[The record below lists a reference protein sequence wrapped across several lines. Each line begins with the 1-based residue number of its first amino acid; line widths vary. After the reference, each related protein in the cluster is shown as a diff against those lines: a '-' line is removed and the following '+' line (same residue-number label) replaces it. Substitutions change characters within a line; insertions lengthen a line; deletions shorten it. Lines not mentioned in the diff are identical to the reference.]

1 MKTRTAAVLLAA
13 TLSAAMVPSAHAEV
27 VTGNDAGL
35 SVDGIQ
41 AGRSVQLTI
50 HKAAPNPFNDVPPGE
65 LPPGGVAGA
74 TFTLERLGGYS
85 LGDPL
90 VWDSFRTLS
99 VEDTESAEVL
109 DRFSAVTDTDGNAVF
124 SDLPQGL
131 YRVRETPPADPSK
144 EFRIS
149 APFLITLPVADAEGS
164 SWAYEVTITP
174 KNKPHEPIPGSSGS
188 SSGGI
193 IPIPVPIP
201 VPGPGGS
208 SSGSTDT
215 SSDGPSSTTEPGGG
229 PAVDETGP
237 SKGIASYLPNTGADV
252 LAISLIGILS
262 MVLGFFL
269 LRRRRTSGE

>member
-13 TLSAAMVPSAHAEV
+13 TLSAAMVPLAHAEV

-109 DRFSAVTDTDGNAVF
+109 DRFSAVTDSGGNAVF

-188 SSGGI
+188 SSDGI

-201 VPGPGGS
+201 VPGGS
-208 SSGSTDT
+208 SSGGADS
-215 SSDGPSSTTEPGGG
+215 SSDGPTSGTVPGG
-229 PAVDETGP
+229 PVDETGP